1 MKTGSGSFYKRM
13 LALAVPIALQ
23 NMLSSCGSLVD
34 TAMVARLGN
43 VATSAVGIGS
53 RWMLVINMITFGFCS
68 GGSVLI
74 SQYWG
79 AGDQKGVRRSYS
91 LGLIFCTLAALGFN
105 VLAACFPYQM
115 MCIFTGEEAV
125 RLAGEQYLRVV
136 CFGSVPVAAA
146 TIMSMARRSVE
157 DVRLPLI
164 NSGIAVC
171 VNSCLNYCLIY
182 GRLGLPDMGL
192 RGAALATVISQIV
205 QLLVLTLAGLRQK
218 HFTIFGLAELKSVS
232 RGFLNKYF
240 RVAFPVICNETL
252 WCVGYNL
259 YAVIYARQGSA
270 NYAAYTLYGS
280 IESLVFVF
288 FIGACNACGILVG
301 KAIGQ
306 GKREEAEDTAKRI
319 LNIFVAMA
327 AVLGAALFAARWPIL
342 NLMGVETEYTAN
354 LTAQILAFYCCWCPL
369 RQLNYVLVVG
379 ILRAGG
385 DTRVAML
392 LDVGVTLFWSVPVTY
407 VLAYWVKLPFLWIV
421 CGTFIAEDLLKLPL
435 CLWRFRSKKWIH
447 ALAVDD
453 NPNHEM

>member
-105 VLAACFPYQM
+105 ILAACFPYQM

-182 GRLGLPDMGL
+182 GRLGLPEMGL

-270 NYAAYTLYGS
+270 N
-280 IESLVFVF
+280 
-288 FIGACNACGILVG
+288 
-301 KAIGQ
+301 
-306 GKREEAEDTAKRI
+306 
-319 LNIFVAMA
+319 
-327 AVLGAALFAARWPIL
+327 
-342 NLMGVETEYTAN
+342 
-354 LTAQILAFYCCWCPL
+354 
-369 RQLNYVLVVG
+369 
-379 ILRAGG
+379 
-385 DTRVAML
+385 
-392 LDVGVTLFWSVPVTY
+392 
-407 VLAYWVKLPFLWIV
+407 
-421 CGTFIAEDLLKLPL
+421 
-435 CLWRFRSKKWIH
+435 
-447 ALAVDD
+447 
-453 NPNHEM
+453 